1 MRDIMKAL
9 EIRHLSKIYKNNI
22 LALDG
27 VSLDVAQGDFFG
39 LLGPN
44 AAGKS
49 TLIGVITSLI
59 GKTSGEVQ
67 VFGNSLDTRKQA
79 AKEYI
84 GLVPQEFNF
93 NKTQK
98 IISILENQAGYYGIP
113 RHIASERSEYYLK
126 KLGLWERRNDEAR
139 FISGGQK
146 RRLML
151 ARALV
156 HEPRLL
162 ILDEPTAGVDLDSRR
177 SIWAFLDELNTHG
190 TTIILT
196 THYLEEAET
205 LCKTIAIIDQGKL
218 VTLSEKTSLLK
229 KLEIETVILSLDKP
243 LLRTPLNSRF
253 ESRLLEQTTLEV
265 QLDKEQSISELF
277 YELSHHNLNILSMRN
292 KNNRLEELFLN
303 LTSRGNSK
311 DNSNEYQT

>member
-1 MRDIMKAL
+1 MRQIMKAL
-9 EIRHLSKIYKNNI
+9 EIRHLSKLYKNNV

-27 VSLDVAQGDFFG
+27 ISLEVSQGDFFG

-49 TLIGVITSLI
+49 TLIGIVTSLI
-59 GKTSGEVQ
+59 TKTSGEVHI
-67 VFGNSLDTRKQA
+67 FGNSLDTRKQA

-98 IISILENQAGYYGIP
+98 IISILETQAGYYGIP
-113 RHIASERSEYYLK
+113 RHIAAERSEYYLK
-126 KLGLWERRNDEAR
+126 KLGLWEKRNDEAR
-139 FISGGQK
+139 FLSGGQK

-156 HEPRLL
+156 HEPKLL
-162 ILDEPTAGVDLDSRR
+162 ILDEPTAGVDLETRR

-205 LCKTIAIIDQGKL
+205 LCKTMAIIDQGKL
-218 VTLSEKTSLLK
+218 VTLSETTSLLK
-229 KLEIETVILSLDKP
+229 KLEIETLILSLDKP
-243 LLRTPLNSRF
+243 LLHTPLSSKF
-253 ESRLLEQTTLEV
+253 VCKLLEQTTLEV
-265 QLDKEQSISELF
+265 HLEKEQSISELF
-277 YELSHHNLNILSMRN
+277 YELSHHNLKILSMRN

-303 LTSRGNSK
+303 LTSRANGKECS
-311 DNSNEYQT
+311 DEYQS

>member
-1 MRDIMKAL
+1 MKAL
-9 EIRHLSKIYKNNI
+9 EIHHLSKLYNNNV
-22 LALDG
+22 LAIDG
-27 VSLDVAQGDFFG
+27 ISLDVAQGDFFG

-49 TLIGVITSLI
+49 TLIGIVTSLI
-59 GKTSGEVQ
+59 TKTSGEVQ
-67 VFGNSLDTRKQA
+67 VFGNNLDTRKQA

-113 RHIASERSEYYLK
+113 RYIASERSEYYLK

-162 ILDEPTAGVDLDSRR
+162 ILDEPTAGVDLESRR
-177 SIWAFLDELNTHG
+177 SIWAFLDELNSHG

-303 LTSRGNSK
+303 LTSRGNNK
-311 DNSNEYQT
+311 DNSDEYQT